1 MKKTLFAVLIL
12 TSMLSYMVAN
22 VHPVISLRYNDITGG
37 DDLNTMTTTHVIGLE
52 MELEDGIRGGF
63 DSGDDGET
71 RIYIS
76 NTYGTLGLGM
86 DSNGDPQFTV
96 GASYMALGNLKVS
109 LDYIINNLTL
119 TIDNTDDGID
129 NPDAPGPNTLR
140 LSMGII
146 F

>member
-37 DDLNTMTTTHVIGLE
+37 GDLNTLTTTHVIGLE
-52 MELEDGIRGGF
+52 MELEDRIRGGF
-63 DSGDDGET
+63 DSDGVDS

-96 GASYMALGNLKVS
+96 GASYTALGNLKVS

-140 LSMGII
+140 LSMGIT